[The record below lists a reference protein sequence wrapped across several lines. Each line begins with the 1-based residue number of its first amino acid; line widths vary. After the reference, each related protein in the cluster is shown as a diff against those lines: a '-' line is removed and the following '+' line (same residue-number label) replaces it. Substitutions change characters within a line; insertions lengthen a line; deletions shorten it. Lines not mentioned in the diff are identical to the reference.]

1 MEEAANLISS
11 LQRTLSEVD
20 AVVSNVNERS
30 KRTILHIET
39 AAQRLMQTITEHR
52 HKLISKVCEITEA
65 KLHALQV
72 EKEIVQDNFRAV
84 ENVLRC
90 AQNTNAVEDSEEWE
104 NALSRQMNNL
114 EGVVFDFL
122 EYDEDMKFHFLYR
135 DEKLLAAICKFGDVF
150 TVANDGHPK
159 VASREAVELHVQAEM
174 TEDSAEEEFDT
185 DYVADSEPLLMEFQE
200 NLSSPGQTTAAAT
213 QMNFMGVV
221 LTQVFEET
229 VDVTQLKEDTNNCKE
244 LTKEDFITSKGETEG
259 GIGDSKY
266 NGNREN
272 EIVQDMIRS
281 DYSGPVEH
289 RVSTTHKENEG
300 SSHVHKETSNT
311 AIEDLNNNNNNNSG
325 IARQEHSSAT

>member
-1 MEEAANLISS
+1 
-11 LQRTLSEVD
+11 
-20 AVVSNVNERS
+20 
-30 KRTILHIET
+30 
-39 AAQRLMQTITEHR
+39 
-52 HKLISKVCEITEA
+52 
-65 KLHALQV
+65 
-72 EKEIVQDNFRAV
+72 
-84 ENVLRC
+84 
-90 AQNTNAVEDSEEWE
+90 
-104 NALSRQMNNL
+104 
-114 EGVVFDFL
+114 
-122 EYDEDMKFHFLYR
+122 
-135 DEKLLAAICKFGDVF
+135 
-150 TVANDGHPK
+150 
-159 VASREAVELHVQAEM
+159 
-174 TEDSAEEEFDT
+174 
-185 DYVADSEPLLMEFQE
+185 MEFQE

-244 LTKEDFITSKGETEG
+244 LTKEDFTTSKGGG